1 MRVAPLLILY
11 YSSTALAFV
20 AHQQIARSFLL
31 SPLAAKSICTF
42 DGDDFSG
49 DVGDW
54 PYSAADLG
62 RLDSTVDTNFY
73 AEPRFVTHIVSSF
86 SSFMFDSA
94 VSCLRQTKW
103 FLLFSKG
110 RRGNRG
116 PDRILFRRVQ
126 ANRQRISRCARS
138 MLVLDISLAR
148 WR

>member
-20 AHQQIARSFLL
+20 AHQQIARSFL

-42 DGDDFSG
+42 DGEDFSG

-86 SSFMFDSA
+86 SSFIFVNSE
-94 VSCLRQTKW
+94 
-103 FLLFSKG
+103 
-110 RRGNRG
+110 
-116 PDRILFRRVQ
+116 
-126 ANRQRISRCARS
+126 
-138 MLVLDISLAR
+138 
-148 WR
+148 